1 MSLSLV
7 DIFMCFPYMSVLDNI
22 THVASSVLTISTL
35 LMLLIP
41 KSRKWLRNKIL
52 SEEKEREKEESLLDS
67 EKRVECLEKKQE
79 MFDSIALMLLH
90 DRLFQS
96 CLLNIDRNYTTIPD
110 LENIDN
116 IYELYRL
123 NGGNGTG
130 KRLYEAVHKLELKGK
145 GYKF

>member
-1 MSLSLV
+1 
-7 DIFMCFPYMSVLDNI
+7 
-22 THVASSVLTISTL
+22 
-35 LMLLIP
+35 MLLIP

-123 NGGNGTG
+123 NGVNGTG